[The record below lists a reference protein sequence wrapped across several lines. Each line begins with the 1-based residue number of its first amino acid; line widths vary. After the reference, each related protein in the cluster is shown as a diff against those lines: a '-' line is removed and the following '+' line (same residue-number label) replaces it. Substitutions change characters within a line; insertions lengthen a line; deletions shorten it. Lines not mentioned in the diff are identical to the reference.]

1 MFRVLIGKSFK
12 VLEKENPGSCDSQW
26 FTFHIQCIKI
36 KAQQQDFLC
45 CILQTGMFSLSLF

>member
-1 MFRVLIGKSFK
+1 MLRVLIGKSFK
-12 VLEKENPGSCDSQW
+12 ALEKENPGSCDSQW

-45 CILQTGMFSLSLF
+45 CILQTGLFSLS